1 MEDYQEGDNFKG
13 GDSGTYFFAE
23 EELKNAA
30 IRVRIIPWRLIANVV
45 VLIIPIV
52 AYYVAWPML
61 FALEAVGYTTAKNM
75 FTFFMVLTFFFGL
88 VLLFANAGKE
98 VVVSGRGIVIRNF
111 FIFQD
116 AITLDQVYKCE
127 VITGLTVH
135 SRYHTETFNKAV
147 IYYGDNSKVSF
158 NDNMYRGWNELVRY
172 MELAGKTVHVDG
184 RSRLSKALDDM
195 FKRS

>member
-1 MEDYQEGDNFKG
+1 MEDYQGDDNFKG

-61 FALEAVGYTTAKNM
+61 FALEAGGDTTAKNM

-111 FIFQD
+111 FISYNF
-116 AITLDQVYKCE
+116 
-127 VITGLTVH
+127 
-135 SRYHTETFNKAV
+135 TFRIWIKFFSYFS
-147 IYYGDNSKVSF
+147 IYWK
-158 NDNMYRGWNELVRY
+158 
-172 MELAGKTVHVDG
+172 H
-184 RSRLSKALDDM
+184 
-195 FKRS
+195 